1 MASFLKLT
9 LVGDGGVGKSCLIL
23 QYMYGDFVEEYEPTK
38 ADAYRRTI
46 TLQGDEVQIDIL
58 DTAGQEDYP
67 AVRDGYLKH
76 GDGFLLVFDLTN
88 RETFESIKNHR
99 ENVLRVKSDDPQL
112 PIILIGNK
120 SDLEENRRISHE
132 EARGLAQAWNME
144 YVETSAKT
152 RENVDKAFSEIFV
165 KIKEL
170 KAERQRNSTGSSG
183 KNKLAQSMTKEEEE
197 AVRADSM
204 RKRVKKWYRNAKKQC
219 FLSWSKKAKQQSD
232 WNEIG

>member
-1 MASFLKLT
+1 M
-9 LVGDGGVGKSCLIL
+9 
-23 QYMYGDFVEEYEPTK
+23 
-38 ADAYRRTI
+38 
-46 TLQGDEVQIDIL
+46 
-58 DTAGQEDYP
+58 
-67 AVRDGYLKH
+67 
-76 GDGFLLVFDLTN
+76 
-88 RETFESIKNHR
+88 
-99 ENVLRVKSDDPQL
+99 LRVKSDDPQL

-120 SDLEENRRISHE
+120 SDLEDNRRVSRE
-132 EARGLAQAWNME
+132 EAHGLAQAWNME

-183 KNKLAQSMTKEEEE
+183 KNKFAQSNMTKEEEE

-219 FLSWSKKAKQQSD
+219 FLSWLKKFEPQTD
-232 WNEIG
+232 